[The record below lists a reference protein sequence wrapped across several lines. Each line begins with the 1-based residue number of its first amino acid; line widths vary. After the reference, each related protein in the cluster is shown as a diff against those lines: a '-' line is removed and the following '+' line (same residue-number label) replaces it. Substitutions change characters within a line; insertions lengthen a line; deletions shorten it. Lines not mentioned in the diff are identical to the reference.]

1 MADEKV
7 TLSIKQVDGNSEQ
20 STMNISY
27 VNPDATDKQLHT
39 FAEETLA
46 LSYDTLVSASRVET
60 RELQANKLERNFRFY
75 VDNMDSS
82 QPQTEVTYSYSKL
95 HVTDE
100 YPCHVFYFAYEGDGV
115 PYIKSHTTFASVSP
129 IGYTSSAAH
138 GDVPV
143 VQVSKS
149 PEFTFV
155 PTDIK
160 TSSWKFFNDKE
171 HTQST
176 CAGDIVIALPETF
189 NYYGAEV
196 VIHITAD

>member
-7 TLSIKQVDGNSEQ
+7 TLSIKQVNGSSEV
-20 STMNISY
+20 SSMNISY

-60 RELQANKLERNFRFY
+60 RELQANKLDRNFYFQ
-75 VDNMDSS
+75 VDGST
-82 QPQTEVTYSYSKL
+82 QHQTEVTYAYSAL
-95 HVTDE
+95 HLTDE
-100 YPCHVFYFAYEGDGV
+100 YPCHAFYLFYEGDGV
-115 PYIKSHTTFASVSP
+115 PYVKSHTTFASVSP
-129 IGYTSSAAH
+129 ICYTSSSSYPQ
-138 GDVPV
+138 VPV

-149 PEFTFV
+149 PEFSFV
-155 PTDIK
+155 PADVR
-160 TSSWKFFNDKE
+160 TSSFKYFKDKE